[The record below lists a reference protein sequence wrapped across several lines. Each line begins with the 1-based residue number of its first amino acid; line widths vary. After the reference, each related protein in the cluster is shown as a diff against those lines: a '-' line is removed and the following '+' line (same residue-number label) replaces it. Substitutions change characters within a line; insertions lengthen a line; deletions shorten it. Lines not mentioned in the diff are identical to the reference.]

1 VSREGAPLQRRP
13 DPAPTGGGGTPI
25 WVWFVY
31 GLGILGATVIVSSLL
46 FAVGALLAS
55 DDGAGLDWNI
65 SILAIL
71 LWGGLVVAA
80 LVTFLWRR
88 GGS

>member
-1 VSREGAPLQRRP
+1 VSREGAQKRR
-13 DPAPTGGGGTPI
+13 DAMPTGGTPI

-31 GLGILGATVIVSSLL
+31 GLGILGATVIIGSLL
-46 FAVGALLAS
+46 FAVGALIAS
-55 DDGAGLDWNI
+55 DDDVGLDWNI
-65 SILAIL
+65 SILAIV

-80 LVTFLWRR
+80 MVTWLWRR